1 LLSVIGIVYAS
12 IIAFTQKN
20 AKRLIAYSSIAHVGL
35 ISAGIFTLNV
45 QGMQG
50 VMVQMLSHGLNV
62 IGLFFVLDIIYSRLK
77 TNKIEELGGLA
88 KVAPQLAITFLIILL
103 GTVALPG
110 TNGFVGEFLL
120 LYSVY
125 TYNIWF
131 GAIAGL
137 TIIFGAV
144 YMLRMY
150 QKIMLGS
157 TNDLTIGFSDIK
169 GTEKIV
175 LYSICILVVV
185 MGVYPKPILQL
196 SEASVQHLLQQINH

>member
-1 LLSVIGIVYAS
+1 
-12 IIAFTQKN
+12 
-20 AKRLIAYSSIAHVGL
+20 
-35 ISAGIFTLNV
+35 
-45 QGMQG
+45 M
-50 VMVQMLSHGLNV
+50 
-62 IGLFFVLDIIYSRLK
+62 
-77 TNKIEELGGLA
+77 
-88 KVAPQLAITFLIILL
+88 
-103 GTVALPG
+103 ALPG

-131 GAIAGL
+131 GAVAGL

-157 TNDLTIGFSDIK
+157 TNNLTIGFSDIK

-185 MGVYPKPILQL
+185 IGVYPKPILQL